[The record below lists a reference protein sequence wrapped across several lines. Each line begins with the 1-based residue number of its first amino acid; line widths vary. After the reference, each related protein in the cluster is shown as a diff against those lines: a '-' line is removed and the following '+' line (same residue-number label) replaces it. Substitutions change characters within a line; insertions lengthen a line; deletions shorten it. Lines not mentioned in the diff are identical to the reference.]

1 MLGLARAPSSCSP
14 VAPRVAK
21 LVRRRLFRSQP
32 EKAYDS
38 LPKPMQSW
46 VDTMAGTIGPRAA
59 EARQSLSEELL
70 RWRHDPK
77 RNAKVSKKMA
87 EEMAKGPAGPK
98 RTAWTAFEAGAA
110 ILTAALARKAV
121 ERFLSGE
128 PPTGVGPLD
137 AVGTVGGAAEPDPK
151 HAKNDVTKPPEQR
164 ARAAVADAREDYSG
178 MSSRVARLRGIRQH
192 CHVHPAGAVARHIA
206 KVSSNGAERA
216 DHRSGGVTRLLDHRP
231 AARETQA
238 EAGLRSKR
246 HEERHVD
253 RIELPSGR

>member
-1 MLGLARAPSSCSP
+1 VGEEPLAETRLAISAQRVELERTADQLRDALDVRKRFAENPALVVGLGVGAVFLLAGGP
-14 VAPRVAK
+14 VRVAK
-21 LVRRRLFRSQP
+21 LVRRRLFRSTP

-46 VDTMAGTIGPRAA
+46 VDSTAGTIGPRAA

-77 RNAKVSKKMA
+77 RNRKVSKKLA

-128 PPTGVGPLD
+128 PPSGIAPLD
-137 AVGTVGGAAEPDPK
+137 AAGTAGGAAEPDPN
-151 HAKNDVTKPPEQR
+151 HAKDDVTRSSAER
-164 ARAAVADAREDYSG
+164 ARAAGAEAREDYSG
-178 MSSRVARLRGIRQH
+178 ISRR
-192 CHVHPAGAVARHIA
+192 
-206 KVSSNGAERA
+206 
-216 DHRSGGVTRLLDHRP
+216 
-231 AARETQA
+231 
-238 EAGLRSKR
+238 
-246 HEERHVD
+246 
-253 RIELPSGR
+253 